1 MIHCNE
7 EAERLP
13 MAKFTDSN
21 FLDMLDDLEKP
32 AIMKIYTHIIRPK
45 YKRQTPYAYP
55 KHLVPVSAKYN
66 ERILDFLDKP
76 LEEKIYILGETML
89 LTLTRRKTEATKNG
103 NK

>member
-1 MIHCNE
+1 MV
-7 EAERLP
+7 
-13 MAKFTDSN
+13 KFTESN
-21 FLDMLDDLEKP
+21 FLDMLDDLEEP

-66 ERILDFLDKP
+66 ERIVEFLGRP
-76 LEEKIYILGETML
+76 LEEKIYILGKTML
-89 LTLTRRKTEATKNG
+89 LMLTQQEGEAPQNG